1 MGDSSDDTDDVCA
14 LGFTRGDD
22 AGEYLIAVDIAAQA
36 SMSGTGADRPSDN
49 KLIAK
54 DVQYTG
60 K

>member
-1 MGDSSDDTDDVCA
+1 MTLKMCA

-22 AGEYLIAVDIAAQA
+22 ASEYLTAVDVAAQA

-54 DVQYTG
+54 AVQYTG
-60 K
+60 KKRRDC